1 MDIVEQ
7 KYTDAQRHP
16 WELARFEVLLE
27 LINNF
32 MPQTE
37 DRKIIAD
44 IGCGDCYFA
53 KQLLKARQ
61 DLEIIGI
68 DPAYSPE
75 DIIQKN
81 KELEEPRFHLY
92 RSIDELPFPLQKE
105 TVHLILLLDVVEH
118 VKNDSV
124 FLQQTVQS
132 VNGFPDLKI
141 LISLPAFQSLFTR
154 HDVFLKHYR
163 RYTRESISQTVANA
177 GLSSLHTGYFF
188 SFLLPVRFFQKL
200 AERIGIRRE
209 QKGIGSWQGHPFIS
223 RLFKNC
229 LLFDYKFS
237 KLLGKAGINLP
248 GLSVY
253 CICKKPAS

>member
-7 KYTDAQRHP
+7 KYTGAQRHP

-32 MPQTE
+32 MPQTN
-37 DRKIIAD
+37 DRKVIVD

-53 KQLLKARQ
+53 KQLLIARQ

-92 RSIDELPFPLQKE
+92 RRIDELPFPLQQE

-124 FLQQTVQS
+124 FLQQTVHS

-141 LISLPAFQSLFTR
+141 LISVPAFQSLFTT

-163 RYTRESISQTVANA
+163 RYTRKSISQTVANA
-177 GLSSLHTGYFF
+177 GLSPLHTAYFF
-188 SFLLPVRFFQKL
+188 SFLLPARFFQKL
-200 AERIGIRRE
+200 VERIGIRRE
-209 QKGIGSWQGHPFIS
+209 QKGIGSWHGHPFIS